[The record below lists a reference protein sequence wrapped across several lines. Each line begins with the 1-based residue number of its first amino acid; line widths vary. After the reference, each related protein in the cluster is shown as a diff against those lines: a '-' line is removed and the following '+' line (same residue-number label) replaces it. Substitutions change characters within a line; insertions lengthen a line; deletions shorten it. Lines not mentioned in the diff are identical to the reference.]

1 MLYYAVYCILHILVI
16 HCILMLETAIN
27 MMRQTMPDA
36 SVFFL
41 LRSHRNIPDIH
52 PAFCVL
58 TKQRKLKIWKWSYW
72 KVLKGTESWGV
83 CLLSI
88 NSTNG
93 VNRQCV
99 PSSDSSIWGTILLTS
114 KLMILLLLATI
125 WVFWVCDVS
134 CVVASFFSPDS
145 SVRTVYV
152 LILPFA
158 LIELGHLMPVAV
170 TVTAWALLSIEDGQ
184 LLDMSETIAFV
195 QSTSR
200 LQDQPAIQVVD
211 VLAQTGSDTVHRSQ
225 MMVS

>member
-1 MLYYAVYCILHILVI
+1 MWCAKQCL
-16 HCILMLETAIN
+16 T
-27 MMRQTMPDA
+27 R
-36 SVFFL
+36 VFFFCSGL
-41 LRSHRNIPDIH
+41 TGIFQTYIPLSVSWRNSGSWRYGSG
-52 PAFCVL
+52 A
-58 TKQRKLKIWKWSYW
+58 TERYW
-72 KVLKGTESWGV
+72 KVLKGTERYWKLRCV
-83 CLLSI
+83 LLSI

-99 PSSDSSIWGTILLTS
+99 PSSDSSIWNNPPDIKANDITVACNDLSVLGLRCQLRCCIL
-114 KLMILLLLATI
+114 
-125 WVFWVCDVS
+125 
-134 CVVASFFSPDS
+134 FSPHS

>member
-1 MLYYAVYCILHILVI
+1 MCSFLRQQHLRNNPPDIKANDITVACNDLSVLGLRCQLRCCIL
-16 HCILMLETAIN
+16 
-27 MMRQTMPDA
+27 
-36 SVFFL
+36 
-41 LRSHRNIPDIH
+41 
-52 PAFCVL
+52 
-58 TKQRKLKIWKWSYW
+58 
-72 KVLKGTESWGV
+72 
-83 CLLSI
+83 
-88 NSTNG
+88 
-93 VNRQCV
+93 
-99 PSSDSSIWGTILLTS
+99 
-114 KLMILLLLATI
+114 
-125 WVFWVCDVS
+125 
-134 CVVASFFSPDS
+134 FSPDS